1 MGTRLELQ
9 TRLEKLLGSKEVYYQ
24 SPENSKINYPAIIYS
39 INNIES
45 NNADNIKYSKYTC
58 YNVIVI
64 DKLPDNIV
72 ISKILEMP
80 YSSYDRHYKSDNF
93 NHDVIKLYF

>member
-9 TRLEKLLGSKEVYYQ
+9 TKLEQLLGSKEVYYQ
-24 SPENSKINYPAIIYS
+24 PPESLKMNYPAIIYS
-39 INNIES
+39 INNIDT
-45 NNADNIKYSKYTC
+45 NNADNIKYSKHTC

-72 ISKILEMP
+72 ISKILELP
-80 YSSYDRHYKSDNF
+80 YSSYDRNYKSDNY
-93 NHDVIKLYF
+93 NHDVIKIYF